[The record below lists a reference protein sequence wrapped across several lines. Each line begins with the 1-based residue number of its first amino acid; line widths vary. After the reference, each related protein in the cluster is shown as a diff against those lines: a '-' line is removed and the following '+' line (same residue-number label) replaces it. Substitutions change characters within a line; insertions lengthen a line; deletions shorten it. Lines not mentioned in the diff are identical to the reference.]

1 MKHIA
6 SIFIVLSLCTLPC
19 FADTDPNTNAVT
31 TSTTNAEGQNPPATT
46 TPNKDEQQEVEIEAE
61 GLTLVPDTPAPQQQ
75 TRTTLT
81 KKILLETHCEKPNR
95 GNYYGTVS
103 CKGNGI
109 TIACNSAK
117 KNPDTNYPTAQYDFS
132 EICPKGNDNKAYSI
146 NLTGKGDKTT
156 TDTKSTE
163 ANKTRNKISN
173 EQQSDTEQTET
184 QTEKDDKVT
193 AAQKKYEAAKAAEQS
208 TENKLLGAAG
218 IGATGMGAMEM
229 TSAMAEQQADQE
241 AEAAMRAY
249 LATFSC
255 KYGNTT
261 VTGGTQN
268 AEIPGGNELINLYS
282 EYVNLAN
289 DLKVRKNAL
298 GLKPGIESDSILDS
312 ATAGLYD
319 DVSIGKTSGAYTSLA
334 RALADPT
341 SEDAQKWK
349 AQQEETAKNL
359 KTGATTASIGAAGSL
374 VANLAINHT
383 DKKDKDDDKTDLTD
397 TKKKELCSKGGLGTY
412 DEDTKKCTCNT
423 EQKYGRNLK
432 FNSELHICTTL
443 ADTEIDDLTKKQKE
457 KLQTCNKSAATHAW
471 NIKNKECVTKP
482 DNETTSG
489 YAI

>member
-1 MKHIA
+1 MKRII
-6 SIFIVLSLCTLPC
+6 SIFITLSLCTLPC
-19 FADTDPNTNAVT
+19 FAETDPNASAVT
-31 TSTTNAEGQNPPATT
+31 TSTANAAEQTPPATT
-46 TPNKDEQQEVEIEAE
+46 ASDEDEQQTALENSIAAGTGVATANEDTENQQQAIATETE
-61 GLTLVPDTPAPQQQ
+61 EQTLDQGTPAPQQQ
-75 TRTTLT
+75 T
-81 KKILLETHCEKPNR
+81 K
-95 GNYYGTVS
+95 
-103 CKGNGI
+103 
-109 TIACNSAK
+109 
-117 KNPDTNYPTAQYDFS
+117 
-132 EICPKGNDNKAYSI
+132 
-146 NLTGKGDKTT
+146 
-156 TDTKSTE
+156 
-163 ANKTRNKISN
+163 
-173 EQQSDTEQTET
+173 T
-184 QTEKDDKVT
+184 QTEKDAKVT
-193 AAQKKYEAAKAAEQS
+193 AAQKKYDAAKAAEQS

-229 TSAMAEQQADQE
+229 ASAMAEQQADQD

-334 RALADPT
+334 RALANPT
-341 SEDAQKWK
+341 GEDAQKWK

-359 KTGATTASIGAAGSL
+359 KTGATTAGIGAAGSL

-383 DKKDKDDDKTDLTD
+383 DNKDKDDDKTDLTD
-397 TKKKELCSKGGLGTY
+397 TEKKELCTKGGLGTY

-443 ADTEIDDLTKKQKE
+443 ADIEIDDLTKKQKE

-482 DNETTSG
+482 DDGTTAG

>member
-1 MKHIA
+1 MKTNAIL
-6 SIFIVLSLCTLPC
+6 FLSYILMAPFCAIG
-19 FADTDPNTNAVT
+19 ADAATSACPNTKDEACT
-31 TSTTNAEGQNPPATT
+31 EFKTNAENIITTSANALSEQEKKKLNALIAEALEAHCTDTDAATVAGKNDDNSNEGT
-46 TPNKDEQQEVEIEAE
+46 EDNQQQQADEEEAE
-61 GLTLVPDTPAPQQQ
+61 NNV
-75 TRTTLT
+75 
-81 KKILLETHCEKPNR
+81 
-95 GNYYGTVS
+95 
-103 CKGNGI
+103 
-109 TIACNSAK
+109 
-117 KNPDTNYPTAQYDFS
+117 
-132 EICPKGNDNKAYSI
+132 
-146 NLTGKGDKTT
+146 
-156 TDTKSTE
+156 TDT
-163 ANKTRNKISN
+163 
-173 EQQSDTEQTET
+173 ET
-184 QTEKDDKVT
+184 DE
-193 AAQKKYEAAKAAEQS
+193 AQKKAEQEQKLAELRENAQAMKDKEQS

-229 TSAMAEQQADQE
+229 ASAMAEQQADQD

-268 AEIPGGNELINLYS
+268 ADIPGGNELINLYS

-298 GLKPGIESDSILDS
+298 GLKPGIESESILDS

-319 DVSIGKTSGAYTSLA
+319 DVSVGKTSGAYTSLA

-341 SEDAQKWK
+341 GEDAQKWK
-349 AQQEETAKNL
+349 AQQEQTAEKL
-359 KTGATTASIGAAGSL
+359 KKGAITAGIGAAGSL
-374 VANLAINHT
+374 VANLAMNHT
-383 DKKDKDDDKTDLTD
+383 DDKDKDDDKTDLTD
-397 TKKKELCSKGGLGTY
+397 TEKEELCTKGRLGKWNTA
-412 DEDTKKCTCNT
+412 KKICTCKN
-423 EQKYGRNLK
+423 EQKYGKNLK

-482 DNETTSG
+482 DDGTTAG